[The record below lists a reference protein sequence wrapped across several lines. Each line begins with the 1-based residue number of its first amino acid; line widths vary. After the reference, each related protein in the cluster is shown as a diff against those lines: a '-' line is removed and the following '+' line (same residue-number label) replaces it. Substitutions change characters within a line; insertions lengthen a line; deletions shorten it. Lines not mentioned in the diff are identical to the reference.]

1 MLFGNYVLDD
11 NTDNMEKIIDEIEN
25 GKFNYPI
32 TLSKEIIDFLKDMLR
47 KDPNKRLNIN
57 ELSKHDFLLKNIKD
71 FQLINEQKDEKKIKK
86 KKHLC
91 IVCLTNNQEI
101 ILSPCGHKCLCENCY
116 YKLKYKNQIS
126 VCPICKHQI
135 ESMVRKVFE
144 V

>member
-71 FQLINEQKDEKKIKK
+71 FQLINEQKDEKKLKK
-86 KKHLC
+86 KRLC

-101 ILSPCGHKCLCENCY
+101 ILSPCGHKCVCENCY
-116 YKLKYKNQIS
+116 YKLKHKNQIS
-126 VCPICKHQI
+126 VCPICKHPI